1 MTQINI
7 KFQNY
12 LNLENGTVYS
22 INELVQSNPLD
33 KAVWHIYIAYNS
45 NRPTHSVI
53 FHNEKIC
60 KISMLTNSFDNVDL
74 NIATNESFQ
83 ENLLDVAFEPDKTI
97 LIKTDVDYW
106 KLRIISENDTE
117 SVIQYSKLN

>member
-33 KAVWHIYIAYNS
+33 KVVWHVYIAYN
-45 NRPTHSVI
+45 NTRPTHSVI
-53 FHNEKIC
+53 FHNEEIC

-83 ENLLDVAFEPDKTI
+83 ENLLDVAFESDKTI

>member
-33 KAVWHIYIAYNS
+33 KVVWHVYIAYN
-45 NRPTHSVI
+45 NTRPTHSVI
-53 FHNEKIC
+53 FHNEEIC

-83 ENLLDVAFEPDKTI
+83 ENLLDVAFESDKTI

-106 KLRIISENDTE
+106 KLKIISENDTE

>member
-1 MTQINI
+1 MSQINI

-12 LNLENGTVYS
+12 LNLGNGMMYS
-22 INELVQSNPLD
+22 IDDLVQRNSLD
-33 KAVWHIYIAYNS
+33 KVVWHIYIAYNS

-53 FHNEKIC
+53 FHNEKMC

>member
-1 MTQINI
+1 MSQINI

-33 KAVWHIYIAYNS
+33 KVVWHVYIAYN
-45 NRPTHSVI
+45 NTRPTHSVI
-53 FHNEKIC
+53 FHNEEIC

-83 ENLLDVAFEPDKTI
+83 ENLLDVAFESDKTI

-106 KLRIISENDTE
+106 KLKIISENDTE